1 MAPERRQDGRSS
13 SAPDYGIPRCEPGS
27 PGTRMARYCDT
38 NPLTT
43 IIAKLV
49 APGDCPRAPSGQ
61 HQFVIAAFEGVG
73 MGAHR
78 VISLVREVPDLRL
91 TLAFY
96 TEFGL
101 RQTSPGRFATEVGGE
116 QLVLRAGDA
125 PRVVELNIGVDAE
138 ADLDAI
144 AQRFGGLGIASTRT
158 AAGLEATEPVSG
170 VLVHVAVAARLPK
183 DPPASAPTS
192 IDRNELVLREPIRPL
207 RLGHVAIGC
216 TDVEEAK
223 RFFLDGI
230 GMRLSDYVI
239 GGPFMRFETDHH
251 NVVLLPA
258 PMTLLHHTAWRVRNV
273 DEIGYG
279 GSRMIE
285 NHPERHAWGLG
296 RHAASA
302 NYFWYLKDPAGAFS
316 EYYYSEMDDLADT
329 PYFWD
334 PSPDSEELPVAAWAS
349 PALQDRP
356 LVPEAMRAPILT
368 AGE

>member
-1 MAPERRQDGRSS
+1 M
-13 SAPDYGIPRCEPGS
+13 
-27 PGTRMARYCDT
+27 T
-38 NPLTT
+38 
-43 IIAKLV
+43 
-49 APGDCPRAPSGQ
+49 
-61 HQFVIAAFEGVG
+61 
-73 MGAHR
+73 AHR
-78 VISLVREVPDLRL
+78 VISLVREVPDLPL
-91 TLAFY
+91 TRSY
-96 TEFGL
+96 YREFGL
-101 RQTSPGRFATEVGGE
+101 QETSPGRFSTVVGGE
-116 QLVLRAGDA
+116 QLILLEGDS
-125 PRVVELNIGVDAE
+125 PRIVALTIGADTE

-144 AQRFGGLGIASTRT
+144 AQRLGRLGIASTRT
-158 AAGLEATEPVSG
+158 DAGLEAIEPVSG
-170 VLVHVAVAARLPK
+170 VLVRVVPVDRLPK
-183 DPPASAPTS
+183 DPPPSAPTS
-192 IDRNELVLREPIRPL
+192 VDRHELVQREPVRPL

-258 PMTLLHHTAWRVRNV
+258 PKTLLHHTAWKVRNV

-279 GSRMIE
+279 GTRMIE

-334 PSPDSEELPVAAWAS
+334 PDPDSEELPVAAWAS
-349 PALQDRP
+349 PALEDQP
-356 LVPEAMRAPILT
+356 LVPEAMRAPLLT
-368 AGE
+368 ESA

>member
-1 MAPERRQDGRSS
+1 
-13 SAPDYGIPRCEPGS
+13 
-27 PGTRMARYCDT
+27 
-38 NPLTT
+38 
-43 IIAKLV
+43 
-49 APGDCPRAPSGQ
+49 
-61 HQFVIAAFEGVG
+61 
-73 MGAHR
+73 
-78 VISLVREVPDLRL
+78 
-91 TLAFY
+91 
-96 TEFGL
+96 
-101 RQTSPGRFATEVGGE
+101 
-116 QLVLRAGDA
+116 
-125 PRVVELNIGVDAE
+125 VDAE

-183 DPPASAPTS
+183 DPPPSAPTS

-349 PALQDRP
+349 PALQGRP

-368 AGE
+368 AGK

>member
-1 MAPERRQDGRSS
+1 M
-13 SAPDYGIPRCEPGS
+13 
-27 PGTRMARYCDT
+27 
-38 NPLTT
+38 
-43 IIAKLV
+43 
-49 APGDCPRAPSGQ
+49 
-61 HQFVIAAFEGVG
+61 GV
-73 MGAHR
+73 HR
-78 VISLVREVPDLRL
+78 VISLVREVPNLPL
-91 TLAFY
+91 TCAFY

-101 RQTSPGRFATEVGGE
+101 RETSPGTFATEVGGE
-116 QLVLRAGDA
+116 QLFLRSGDV
-125 PRVVELNIGVDAE
+125 PRIAELNIAADAD

-144 AQRFGGLGIASTRT
+144 AQRFEELGIASVRSD
-158 AAGLEATEPVSG
+158 AGLEATEPVSG
-170 VLVHVAVAARLPK
+170 VLVRVSVADRLPR
-183 DPPASAPTS
+183 DPAPTVPTS
-192 IDRNELVLREPIRPL
+192 VDRTDLVQREPVRPL
-207 RLGHVAIGC
+207 RLGHVVIGC

-223 RFFLDGI
+223 RFFIDGI

-258 PMTLLHHTAWRVRNV
+258 PMTLLHHTAWKVRGV

-302 NYFWYLKDPAGAFS
+302 NYFWYLKDPAGSFS
-316 EYYYSEMDDLADT
+316 EYYYSEMDGLADS

-334 PSPDSEELPVAAWAS
+334 PDPGSEELPVAAWAS
-349 PALQDRP
+349 PALHDRP

-368 AGE
+368 ADQ

>member
-1 MAPERRQDGRSS
+1 M
-13 SAPDYGIPRCEPGS
+13 
-27 PGTRMARYCDT
+27 T
-38 NPLTT
+38 
-43 IIAKLV
+43 
-49 APGDCPRAPSGQ
+49 
-61 HQFVIAAFEGVG
+61 
-73 MGAHR
+73 AHR
-78 VISLVREVPDLRL
+78 VISLVREVPDLPL
-91 TLAFY
+91 TRSY
-96 TEFGL
+96 YREFGL
-101 RQTSPGRFATEVGGE
+101 QETSPGRFSTVVGGE
-116 QLVLRAGDA
+116 QLILLEGDS
-125 PRVVELNIGVDAE
+125 PRIVALNIGADTE
-138 ADLDAI
+138 SDLDAI
-144 AQRFGGLGIASTRT
+144 AQRLGRLGIATTRT
-158 AAGLEATEPVSG
+158 DAGLEAIEPVSG
-170 VLVHVAVAARLPK
+170 VLVRVVPVDRLPK
-183 DPPASAPTS
+183 DAPPSAPTS
-192 IDRNELVLREPIRPL
+192 ADRHELVQREPVRPL

-258 PMTLLHHTAWRVRNV
+258 PRTLLHHTAWKVRNV

-279 GSRMIE
+279 GTRMIE

-334 PSPDSEELPVAAWAS
+334 PDPDGEELPVAAWAS
-349 PALQDRP
+349 PALEDQP
-356 LVPEAMRAPILT
+356 LVPEAMRAPLLT
-368 AGE
+368 ESA